1 MRSIR
6 PAIFFLLTLCLVATA
21 KAGSVRVAVTG
32 DQRSVVAD
40 VAEAYKLANPRDSV
54 EFRSDAA
61 GKLYTAIKAGTQVDL
76 FVALDTHYPD
86 RLVKS
91 SLAIEPVVHFASN
104 PLMLWTANRKAK
116 LNGLDSLADEHIRFI
131 TFANPE
137 FTISGRRA
145 EEALKKGGVW
155 DAVQG
160 KILTATSVEQ
170 AGLFARIG
178 NADVALVPA
187 STAHGL
193 SLKYRGLLVNIP
205 RELQGEMDTCFVLT
219 TLGNANPSAR
229 AFAEFLQG
237 PKAREILKAHGMG
250 EPARAT
256 GTAPQR

>member
-1 MRSIR
+1 MRL
-6 PAIFFLLTLCLVATA
+6 AVLVLLLSGLCAAAVAGT
-21 KAGSVRVAVTG
+21 VRVAVTG
-32 DQRSVVAD
+32 DQRAVLAEVS
-40 VAEAYKLANPRDSV
+40 EAYKLANPRDSV

-61 GKLYTAIKAGTQVDL
+61 GKLYAALKAGTQVDL
-76 FVALDTHYPD
+76 FVALDRHYPE

-104 PLMLWTANRKAK
+104 PLVLWTANRKAK
-116 LNGLDSLADEHIRFI
+116 LNGLESLADDHIRFI

-145 EEALKKGGVW
+145 EEALKKSGVW

-178 NADVALVPA
+178 NADVALVPS

-193 SLKYRGLLVNIP
+193 SLKHRGLSINIP

-219 TLGNANPSAR
+219 TLGNTNPSAR

-237 PKAREILKAHGMG
+237 PRAREILKSHGMG